1 MSSFTI
7 YDFATPF
14 ICFCFLFRPPISKV
28 KCTIVV
34 HFTMEYSGQFHLPRA
49 FSRNNFDFCSLY
61 VRHLFPFPHFQN
73 KGKCKTFRF
82 KRKVLLKSF
91 R

>member
-1 MSSFTI
+1 MHYRCAF
-7 YDFATPF
+7 Y
-14 ICFCFLFRPPISKV
+14 CK

-61 VRHLFPFPHFQN
+61 VRHLFPFPTLPKQGKMQN
-73 KGKCKTFRF
+73 FPF
-82 KRKVLLKSF
+82 
-91 R
+91 